1 MGYFVD
7 AATVEA
13 SRRLAD
19 ALADY
24 RRAASHLNHGYEP
37 LGPFHELTADQRAHR
52 QEIKARVCEALHDAW
67 VARCRYLP
75 GEGGPPRSMG
85 PGGS

>member
-1 MGYFVD
+1 MD

-24 RRAASHLNHGYEP
+24 RRAASHLSHGYEP
-37 LGPFHELTADQRAHR
+37 MGPFNELPADQRAHR

-67 VARCRYLP
+67 AARRRYMTG
-75 GEGGPPRSMG
+75 GEGPRRSMG
-85 PGGS
+85 AGGS